1 MNKFL
6 NKLRVPNVVDFKL
19 KDKIIDN
26 FALFFFDILRN
37 QGSRFVSLSRTKR
50 ISDCNK
56 YLNYQFKRLI
66 QYARAGE
73 YEKFNYLARILLRRS
88 KVYRNYACDFVFPKK
103 GQMNTIKLCKLYRK
117 VSKLCI
123 EESTDLKYKRVW
135 IDKKQGDAGRPLG
148 VPTPEWRIYGHM
160 LTKILE
166 VFLEGKGLLTHNQ
179 HGGKSGYGVMT
190 FLKELAKRLHDNKYL
205 IEFDIKG
212 FFDHVKHESMLK
224 LMEGCYLKDHFK
236 LILQKEPE
244 SFKLPP
250 RREDEMLKK
259 AEESKKEAARA
270 APLSS
275 SSKYGRL
282 GRVIGFKAKTELE
295 FNVMYR
301 KDKGLPI
308 PAMGTECP
316 NWEDTRV
323 VINNEGWLEVKARL
337 TPEELYAE
345 SSKRVWFTKPGTGE
359 ITEKDREK
367 GRDRWKDLHLTNQGV
382 PQGTSFGP
390 LLASTVLG
398 VVLREMR
405 SLIYMDDGVIM
416 TKRNKIETD
425 IIKLSDKLQEIG
437 CELARDKTR
446 ALGVIDLW
454 QEGIKLLGTRW
465 KLVKRNLFTYNVTS
479 ETRKGISKPLIDVDI
494 KDLEKILRRLYE
506 AGLITPS
513 KDSVMKRYLNLPR
526 TRDLL
531 TDSLLQL
538 SVKHEIFGSL
548 LARAYSPES
557 NVTEMAREINYGI
570 FKAEAKLALYPF
582 SSISSRCYRENIAR
596 YINEEGKACTTRVT
610 LQNVSTLSND
620 IFMAFLNKDLPVR
633 SKLIYNFYPKKVR
646 KAIVKRIVSK
656 LRTKL

>member
-1 MNKFL
+1 MNKIL
-6 NKLRVPNVVDFKL
+6 NKLRVPNVVDFTL

-37 QGSRFVSLSRTKR
+37 QGNRFVCISRTKR
-50 ISDCNK
+50 ISDCNS

-66 QYARAGE
+66 SYARAGE
-73 YEKFNYLARILLRRS
+73 FEKFNYLARILLRNS
-88 KVYRNYACDFVFPKK
+88 KVYRNYALQFVFPKF
-103 GQMNTIKLCKLYRK
+103 GQMNTMKSVKLYNK
-117 VSKLCI
+117 VKRLCRT
-123 EESTDLKYKRVW
+123 ESTDLKYKRVW
-135 IDKKQGDAGRPLG
+135 IDKKPGDAGRPLG
-148 VPTPEWRIYGHM
+148 VPTPEWRVYGHM

-212 FFDHVKHESMLK
+212 FFDHVSHESMLK
-224 LMEGCYLKDHFK
+224 LMEGCYLQEHFRE
-236 LILQKEPE
+236 ILQKEPE
-244 SFKLPP
+244 AYKLPET
-250 RREDEMLKK
+250 EDDIAAKTQEANL
-259 AEESKKEAARA
+259 EAAARMIKAGFPREWFEINPYKVAIIWSDAPVNPELVRMAKQFGYVNSPFYHYKEGMSLPYQVIIEQSNPDNYNMETQLNKAGVVTMPPRQYSEEDRA
-270 APLSS
+270 
-275 SSKYGRL
+275 
-282 GRVIGFKAKTELE
+282 
-295 FNVMYR
+295 
-301 KDKGLPI
+301 
-308 PAMGTECP
+308 
-316 NWEDTRV
+316 
-323 VINNEGWLEVKARL
+323 
-337 TPEELYAE
+337 
-345 SSKRVWFTKPGTGE
+345 
-359 ITEKDREK
+359 K
-367 GRDRWKDLHLTNQGV
+367 GRDKWKDLHLSNQGV

-398 VVLREMR
+398 VALREMR
-405 SLIYMDDGVIM
+405 ALIYMDDGVIM
-416 TKRNKIETD
+416 TKCNKIETD
-425 IIKLSDKLQEIG
+425 IIKLSDRLQEIG
-437 CELARDKTR
+437 CELAEDKTR

-479 ETRKGISKPLIDVDI
+479 ETRRGISKPLIDVDI
-494 KDLEKILRRLYE
+494 KSLEKVLRRLYE
-506 AGLITPS
+506 AGLVSPS

-538 SVKHEIFGSL
+538 SVKHEIFGTL

-570 FKAEAKLALYPF
+570 FKAEAKLARYPF
-582 SSISSRCYRENIAR
+582 SSIGSRLYRDNIAR
-596 YINEEGKACTTRVT
+596 YINEEGKSCTTKIT

-620 IFMAFLNKDLPVR
+620 IFMAFLNKELPVR

-646 KAIVKRIVSK
+646 KAVVKRIVSK
-656 LRTKL
+656 LGNKL